1 MTRRHT
7 PNRLT
12 LDAILPR
19 LRTKRI
25 SKRNGERHVLAH
37 CPAHD
42 DANPS
47 LSLTEKADGTLLW
60 KCFAGC
66 SQDAVREALERLA
79 GVQPAT
85 ARPIAPRNGR
95 TGQRSTPPYRPVRLA
110 ELAEYKQL
118 DAEKIREWHAH
129 EIPAGHA
136 PEAPNGGIAIPYRN
150 ANGDLHTIQYRL
162 TLEKVEG
169 VDRFKWRTGDTRIL
183 YGLWRLPEWGDA
195 DTLYL
200 CEGTS
205 DTWTLWHADLPALG
219 IPSATTWKSEWWRE
233 VEGFPR
239 IVLIADAD
247 KAGKDLAK
255 TLAKTCPDSLRE
267 RVQVLQLPEGVKD
280 ANELWQREGANAE
293 RFRNALAE
301 CATFSLSHFLTLNTP
316 EKVRNWQAEP
326 IDLAEATPRP
336 VEWLVKDLIPA
347 RHATN
352 LYGDSGTGK
361 SLIALY
367 LALCVI
373 EGIPFLN
380 FPTTKRGKVLYLDLE
395 LDAEI
400 HTLRWWAIARGAGY
414 ETPPKG
420 LRYVRWTQGLIGYEQ
435 ALWELIEQEQPALLI
450 VDSFGKATGKPLDP
464 DFAIALYNLF
474 DALPVPVLVIDH
486 TAKPNPE
493 IPAESAREYGTVYK
507 RHYARS
513 AVQVDLQGSERG
525 HIGVI
530 LRHQKSNFGRLAPE
544 IPLTL
549 AFLEEDGVM
558 LEVRLQYGGQ
568 AVQANAELFGRRGE
582 VVRFLSENGEATARA
597 ISEGTEV
604 PLKTL
609 YRLLKQLEADG
620 MIEEVSDAFPK
631 RYRLRGDFLT
641 FSPPIKA
648 EKVRNCESEADE
660 GTFSLSHPIY
670 HEKVRNCESG
680 DSAES
685 LPALPDLF
693 ATRTPFES
701 CIPADLLQAWLPQG
715 IADADLDAVQ
725 VMLAYAEA
733 RGFPALVVDGYTIH
747 GDLAGW
753 LTAAGQLAGKPAVRT
768 ATRLLHALDAGGTP
782 HAPTHNTLLRNGDAS
797 LTPSQLQLLEG

>member
-7 PNRLT
+7 PQLLT
-12 LDAILPR
+12 LDAILPH

-25 SKRNGERHVLAH
+25 SKRNGERHVLAC

-85 ARPIAPRNGR
+85 AQPIAPRNGR
-95 TGQRSTPPYRPVRLA
+95 TGKRSTPPYRPVRLA
-110 ELAEYKQL
+110 ELAEDKQL
-118 DAEKIREWHAH
+118 DAEKFRAWHAH

-136 PEAPNGGIAIPYRN
+136 PEAPYGGIAIPYLKRE
-150 ANGDLHTIQYRL
+150 GELHAVQYRL
-162 TLEKVEG
+162 TEEKVEG
-169 VDRFKWRTGDTRIL
+169 VDRFKWRKGDTPIL
-183 YGLWRLPEWGDA
+183 YGLWRLCEWTGS

-219 IPSATTWKSEWWRE
+219 IPSASTWREEWWRE
-233 VEGFPR
+233 VEGFER
-239 IVLIADAD
+239 IVLIPDAD
-247 KAGKDLAK
+247 DAGAGLVQKLAE
-255 TLAKTCPDSLRE
+255 TCPDSLRE
-267 RVQVLQLPEGVKD
+267 RVQVLQLPDGVKD

-293 RFRNALAE
+293 RFRNALAK

-380 FPTTKRGKVLYLDLE
+380 FPTVKRGKVLYLDLE

-414 ETPPKG
+414 TTPPKG
-420 LRYVRWTQGLIGYEQ
+420 LRYVRWTQGLIGHEQ
-435 ALWELIEQEQPALLI
+435 ALRELIEQEQPALLI

-620 MIEEVSDAFPK
+620 MIEEVPDAFPK

-648 EKVRNCESEADE
+648 EKVRNCES
-660 GTFSLSHPIY
+660 
-670 HEKVRNCESG
+670 G
-680 DSAES
+680 DSAE
-685 LPALPDLF
+685 PLPDLPAVF
-693 ATRTPFES
+693 QNRTPLVWDLVDDWLQSASNPEDPYGLE
-701 CIPADLLQAWLPQG
+701 PAE
-715 IADADLDAVQ
+715 LDAIR

-733 RGFPALVVDGYTIH
+733 RGFPSLEVDGYTIR
-747 GDLAGW
+747 GDMAGW
-753 LTAAGQLAGKPAVRT
+753 IQAAKDLRGLPAVAL
-768 ATRLLHALDAGGTP
+768 ATRLLHALDASGTP

-797 LTPSQLQLLEG
+797 LTPSQLSLEEV

>member
-7 PNRLT
+7 PQLLT
-12 LDAILPR
+12 LDAILPH

-42 DANPS
+42 DSTPS

-85 ARPIAPRNGR
+85 ARPIAPRRNAGR
-95 TGQRSTPPYRPVRLA
+95 QPATAQAQPLTLA
-110 ELAEYKQL
+110 ALANAKRL
-118 DAEKIREWHAH
+118 DAEKLIAWHVREL
-129 EIPAGHA
+129 PD
-136 PEAPNGGIAIPYRN
+136 GGIEILYLTRE
-150 ANGDLHTIQYRL
+150 GELHAVQYRCA
-162 TLEKVEG
+162 LEG
-169 VDRFKWRTGDTRIL
+169 ANRFRWRQGDTPCL
-183 YGLWRLPEWGDA
+183 YGLWRLCEWTGS

-219 IPSATTWKSEWWRE
+219 IPSASTWREEWWRE
-233 VEGFPR
+233 VEGFER
-239 IVLIADAD
+239 IVLIPDND
-247 KAGKDLAK
+247 EAGEKLARAI
-255 TLAKTCPDSLRE
+255 AKTCPEHLRE

-280 ANELWQREGANAE
+280 ANELWQRKGANAE

-301 CATFSLSHFLTLNTP
+301 CATFSLSHFLTLNTS

-414 ETPPKG
+414 TTPPKG
-420 LRYVRWTQGLIGYEQ
+420 LRYVRWTHGLIGHEGE
-435 ALWELIEQEQPALLI
+435 LWELIEQEQPALLI

-464 DFAIALYNLF
+464 DLAIALYNLF

-620 MIEEVSDAFPK
+620 MIEEVPDAFPK

-648 EKVRNCESEADE
+648 EKVRNCESEAGE

-670 HEKVRNCESG
+670 HEKVRKCESG
-680 DSAES
+680 DSAEP

-693 ATRTPFES
+693 ANRTPFES

-768 ATRLLHALDAGGTP
+768 ATRMLHTLDAGGTP
-782 HAPTHNTLLRNGDAS
+782 HAPTHNTTLRNGDAGA
-797 LTPSQLQLLEG
+797 TPSQLSLMEV

>member
-7 PNRLT
+7 PQLLT
-12 LDAILPR
+12 LDAILPH

-42 DANPS
+42 DSTPS

-85 ARPIAPRNGR
+85 ARPIAPRRNAGR
-95 TGQRSTPPYRPVRLA
+95 QPATAQAQPLTLA
-110 ELAEYKQL
+110 ALADAKRL
-118 DAEKIREWHAH
+118 DAEKLIAWHVREL
-129 EIPAGHA
+129 PD
-136 PEAPNGGIAIPYRN
+136 GGIEILYLTRE
-150 ANGDLHTIQYRL
+150 GELHAVQYRCA
-162 TLEKVEG
+162 LEG
-169 VDRFKWRTGDTRIL
+169 DNRFKWRKGDTPIL
-183 YGLWRLPEWGDA
+183 YGLWRLCEWTDS

-219 IPSATTWKSEWWRE
+219 IPSATYWREEWWRE
-233 VEGFPR
+233 VEGFER
-239 IVLIADAD
+239 IVLIPDND
-247 KAGKDLAK
+247 EAGEKLARAI
-255 TLAKTCPDSLRE
+255 AKTCPEHLRE

-280 ANELWQREGANAE
+280 ANELWQRKGANAE

-301 CATFSLSHFLTLNTP
+301 CATFSLSHFLTLNTS

-414 ETPPKG
+414 TTPPKG
-420 LRYVRWTQGLIGYEQ
+420 LRYVRWTHGLIGHEGE
-435 ALWELIEQEQPALLI
+435 LWELIEQEQPALLI

-464 DFAIALYNLF
+464 DLAIALYNLF

-513 AVQVDLQGSERG
+513 AIQVDLQGSERG

-620 MIEEVSDAFPK
+620 MIEEVPDAFPK

-648 EKVRNCESEADE
+648 EKVRNCESEAGE

-680 DSAES
+680 DSAEP

-693 ATRTPFES
+693 ANCTPLVWDLIDDWLQSASNPEDPYGLE
-701 CIPADLLQAWLPQG
+701 PAE
-715 IADADLDAVQ
+715 LDAIR

-733 RGFPALVVDGYTIH
+733 RGFPSLEVDGYRIR
-747 GDLAGW
+747 GDMAGW
-753 LTAAGQLAGKPAVRT
+753 IQAAKDLRGLPAVAR
-768 ATRLLHALDAGGTP
+768 ATRLLHALDASGTP
-782 HAPTHNTLLRNGDAS
+782 HAPTHNTTLRNGNAGA
-797 LTPSQLQLLEG
+797 TPSQLQLLEG

>member
-7 PNRLT
+7 PRRPYLR
-12 LDAILPR
+12 DILPHLQR
-19 LRTKRI
+19 VRKQRDG
-25 SKRNGERHVLAH
+25 SYMAS
-37 CPAHD
+37 CPLHTHGKGRGD
-42 DANPS
+42 LNPS
-47 LSLTEKADGTLLW
+47 LQLWENPDGTLASA
-60 KCFAGC
+60 KCYAGC
-66 SQDAVREALERLA
+66 DERELWRKLLELGGVR
-79 GVQPAT
+79 PAT
-85 ARPIAPRNGR
+85 ARPIAPRRNRQQQGAE
-95 TGQRSTPPYRPVRLA
+95 QYDPVSID
-110 ELAEYKQL
+110 ELAAAKRL
-118 DAEKIREWHAH
+118 TAEKLRAWHAH
-129 EIPAGHA
+129 DIRYA

-150 ANGDLHTIQYRL
+150 ANGDLHTIQYRR
-162 TLEKVEG
+162 TLEKVNG
-169 VDRFKWRTGDTRIL
+169 VARFKWRTGDTRIL

-219 IPSATTWKSEWWRE
+219 IPNATTWESEWWRE
-233 VEGFPR
+233 VEGFER
-239 IVLIADAD
+239 IVLIPDAD
-247 KAGKDLAK
+247 NAGAGLARK
-255 TLAKTCPDSLRE
+255 LAETCPDHLQE
-267 RVQVLQLPEGVKD
+267 RVYVLHLPEGVKD
-280 ANELWQREGANAE
+280 ANELWQQVDGDPE
-293 RFRNALAE
+293 RFKEALAG
-301 CATFSLSHFLTLNTP
+301 CAVEPVYHFITLNTP
-316 EKVRNWQAEP
+316 DKVINWQAEP

-380 FPTTKRGKVLYLDLE
+380 FPTVKRGKVLYLDLE

-414 ETPPKG
+414 TTPPKG
-420 LRYVRWTQGLIGYEQ
+420 LRYVRWTHGLIGHEGE
-435 ALWELIEQEQPALLI
+435 LCELIEQEQPALLI

-464 DFAIALYNLF
+464 DYAIALYNLF

-582 VVRFLSENGEATARA
+582 VVRFLTERQEATPKE
-597 ISEGTEV
+597 IVEGTEIPQGSV
-604 PLKTL
+604 
-609 YRLLKQLEADG
+609 YRLLAQLERDG
-620 MIEEVSDAFPK
+620 VIEAVPDAYPK
-631 RYRLRGDFLT
+631 RYRLRGDFITL
-641 FSPPIKA
+641 SPPIKA
-648 EKVRNCESEADE
+648 DKVINCAGDESSN
-660 GTFSLSHPIY
+660 T
-670 HEKVRNCESG
+670 
-680 DSAES
+680 AE
-685 LPALPDLF
+685 PLPDLPAVF
-693 ATRTPFES
+693 QNRTPYAWDFV
-701 CIPADLLQAWLPQG
+701 DDWLQGAP
-715 IADADLDAVQ
+715 IRTPADADAVLL
-725 VMLAYAEA
+725 MLAYAEA
-733 RGFPALVVDGYTIH
+733 RGFPALEVDGYRIR
-747 GDLAGW
+747 GDMAGW
-753 LTAAGQLAGKPAVRT
+753 LTAAQQLAGTPAIAQ
-768 ATRLLHALDAGGTP
+768 ATRMLHTLDASGTP

-797 LTPSQLQLLEG
+797 RTPSQLSLEEV

>member
-7 PNRLT
+7 PHRLT
-12 LDAILPR
+12 LNDIIPHLRKARR
-19 LRTKRI
+19 LLDG
-25 SKRNGERHVLAH
+25 SYMAC

-42 DANPS
+42 DSEPS
-47 LSLTEKADGTLLW
+47 LHLSETPDGTLLW
-60 KCFAGC
+60 HCHAGC
-66 SQDAVREALERLA
+66 PQDAVREALERLA
-79 GVQPAT
+79 GIQPAT
-85 ARPIAPRNGR
+85 ARPIAPRRNAGR
-95 TGQRSTPPYRPVRLA
+95 QPATAQAQLLTLA
-110 ELAEYKQL
+110 TLANAKRV
-118 DAEKIREWHAH
+118 DAEKLTAWHVREL
-129 EIPAGHA
+129 PD
-136 PEAPNGGIAIPYRN
+136 GGIEILYLTRE
-150 ANGDLHTIQYRL
+150 GELHAVRYRL
-162 TLEKVEG
+162 ALEGEN
-169 VDRFKWRTGDTRIL
+169 RFKWRRGDTPIL

-195 DTLYL
+195 DTIYL
-200 CEGTS
+200 CEGES

-219 IPSATTWKSEWWRE
+219 IPGASMWKPEWWRNLWA
-233 VEGFPR
+233 FRR
-239 IVLIADAD
+239 IVIIPDAD
-247 KAGKDLAK
+247 QAGGQLVEKLA
-255 TLAKTCPDSLRE
+255 LSCPDYLRE

-380 FPTTKRGKVLYLDLE
+380 FPTAKRGKVLYLDLE

-420 LRYVRWTQGLIGYEQ
+420 LRYVRWTQGLIGHEGE
-435 ALWELIEQEQPALLI
+435 LWELIEQEQPALLI

-464 DFAIALYNLF
+464 DLAIALYNLF

-513 AVQVDLQGSERG
+513 AIQVDLQGSERG

-582 VVRFLSENGEATARA
+582 VVRFLSENGEATQKQIAEELQLNQSSVSRLIKQLIA
-597 ISEGTEV
+597 EGIVEEV
-604 PLKTL
+604 PDTNH
-609 YRLLKQLEADG
+609 
-620 MIEEVSDAFPK
+620 PK
-631 RYRLRGDFLT
+631 RYRLKPQSAG
-641 FSPPIKA
+641 
-648 EKVRNCESEADE
+648 E
-660 GTFSLSHPIY
+660 GVYAFMQPLNSVHKCI
-670 HEKVRNCESG
+670 NG
-680 DSAES
+680 DSADS
-685 LPALPDLF
+685 PPTLPDLF
-693 ATRTPFES
+693 ANRTPFES
-701 CIPADLLQAWLPQG
+701 CISADQLDGWLQRATEDLFGLTP
-715 IADADLDAVQ
+715 ADADAVR

-733 RGFPALVVDGYTIH
+733 RGFPSLEVDGYRIH
-747 GDLAGW
+747 GDMAGW
-753 LTAAGQLAGKPAVRT
+753 LTAAQQLAGTPAIAR
-768 ATRLLHALDAGGTP
+768 ATRLLHALDASGIP
-782 HAPTHNTLLRNGDAS
+782 HAPTPTTHTSGDAGCA
-797 LTPSQLQLLEG
+797 PSQLPQPEG

>member
-7 PNRLT
+7 PQLLT
-12 LDAILPR
+12 LDAILPH
-19 LRTKRI
+19 LRTKRV

-42 DANPS
+42 DSTPS

-85 ARPIAPRNGR
+85 AQPIAPRNGR

-110 ELAEYKQL
+110 ELAEAKQL

-136 PEAPNGGIAIPYRN
+136 PGVPNGGIAIPYRN

-162 TLEKVEG
+162 TLEKVNG
-169 VDRFKWRTGDTRIL
+169 VDRFKWRSGDTRIL
-183 YGLWRLPEWGDA
+183 YGLWRLCEWTGS

-219 IPSATTWKSEWWRE
+219 IPSATCWREEWWRE
-233 VEGFPR
+233 VEGFER

-267 RVQVLQLPEGVKD
+267 RVQVLQLPNGIKD

-293 RFRNALAE
+293 RFRNALAQCPVE
-301 CATFSLSHFLTLNTP
+301 PLYAFMQPINTP
-316 EKVRNWQAEP
+316 HKCINPP

-414 ETPPKG
+414 TTPPKG
-420 LRYVRWTQGLIGYEQ
+420 LRYVRWTHGLIGHEGE
-435 ALWELIEQEQPALLI
+435 LWELIEQEQPALLI

-464 DFAIALYNLF
+464 DYAIALYNLF

-568 AVQANAELFGRRGE
+568 AVQSNAELFGRRGE
-582 VVRFLSENGEATARA
+582 VVRFLSENGEATQKQIA
-597 ISEGTEV
+597 EGLQLNQSSVSRLIKQLIAEGIVEEV
-604 PLKTL
+604 PDTNH
-609 YRLLKQLEADG
+609 
-620 MIEEVSDAFPK
+620 PK
-631 RYRLRGDFLT
+631 RYRLKPQSAG
-641 FSPPIKA
+641 
-648 EKVRNCESEADE
+648 E
-660 GTFSLSHPIY
+660 GVYAFMQPLNSVHKCI
-670 HEKVRNCESG
+670 NG
-680 DSAES
+680 DSADAAE
-685 LPALPDLF
+685 PLPDLPAVF
-693 ATRTPFES
+693 QNRTPYAWDFV
-701 CIPADLLQAWLPQG
+701 DDWLQGAP
-715 IADADLDAVQ
+715 IRTPADADAVLL
-725 VMLAYAEA
+725 MLAYAEA
-733 RGFPALVVDGYTIH
+733 RGFPALEVDGYTIR
-747 GDLAGW
+747 GDMAGW
-753 LTAAGQLAGKPAVRT
+753 LTAAQQLAGTPAIAL
-768 ATRLLHALDAGGTP
+768 ATRLLHALDASGTP
-782 HAPTHNTLLRNGDAS
+782 HAPTHNTLLRNGDAGA
-797 LTPSQLQLLEG
+797 TPLQLSLMEV

>member
-7 PNRLT
+7 PQLLT
-12 LDAILPR
+12 LDAILPH

-25 SKRNGERHVLAH
+25 SKRNSERHVLAH

-85 ARPIAPRNGR
+85 ARPIAPRRNAGR
-95 TGQRSTPPYRPVRLA
+95 QPATAQAQPLTLA
-110 ELAEYKQL
+110 ALADAKQL
-118 DAEKIREWHAH
+118 DAEKLIAWHVREL
-129 EIPAGHA
+129 PD
-136 PEAPNGGIAIPYRN
+136 GGIEILYLTRE
-150 ANGDLHTIQYRL
+150 GELHAVQYRYA
-162 TLEKVEG
+162 LEG
-169 VDRFKWRTGDTRIL
+169 DNRFKWRKGDTPIL
-183 YGLWRLPEWGDA
+183 YGLWRLCEWTDS

-219 IPSATTWKSEWWRE
+219 IPSATYWREEWWRE
-233 VEGFPR
+233 VEGFER
-239 IVLIADAD
+239 IVLIPDND
-247 KAGKDLAK
+247 EAGEKLARAI
-255 TLAKTCPDSLRE
+255 AKTCPEHLRE

-280 ANELWQREGANAE
+280 ANELWQRKGANAE

-301 CATFSLSHFLTLNTP
+301 CATFSLSHFLTLNTS

-414 ETPPKG
+414 TTPPKG
-420 LRYVRWTQGLIGYEQ
+420 LRYVRWTHGLIGHEGE
-435 ALWELIEQEQPALLI
+435 LWELIEQEQPALLI

-464 DFAIALYNLF
+464 DLAIALYNLF

-513 AVQVDLQGSERG
+513 AIQVDLQGSERG

-620 MIEEVSDAFPK
+620 MIEEVPDAFPK

-648 EKVRNCESEADE
+648 EKVRNCESEAGE

-680 DSAES
+680 DSAEP

-693 ATRTPFES
+693 ANCTPLVWDLIDDWLQSASNPEDPYGLE
-701 CIPADLLQAWLPQG
+701 PAE
-715 IADADLDAVQ
+715 LDAIR

-733 RGFPALVVDGYTIH
+733 RGFPSLEVDGYRIR
-747 GDLAGW
+747 GDMAGW
-753 LTAAGQLAGKPAVRT
+753 IQAAKDLRGLPAVAR
-768 ATRLLHALDAGGTP
+768 ATRLLHALDASGTP
-782 HAPTHNTLLRNGDAS
+782 HAPTHNTTLRNGNAGA
-797 LTPSQLQLLEG
+797 TPLQLQLLEG